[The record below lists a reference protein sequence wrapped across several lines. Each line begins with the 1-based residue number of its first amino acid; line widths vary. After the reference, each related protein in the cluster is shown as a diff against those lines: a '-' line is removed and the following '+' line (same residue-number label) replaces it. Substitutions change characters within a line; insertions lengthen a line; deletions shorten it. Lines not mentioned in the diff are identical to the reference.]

1 MTMSKTEKAIFKQ
14 IYKTLDQMDEI
25 TDRMGKRV
33 DILDEMAEEE
43 EREQDGTKL
52 SLV

>member
-1 MTMSKTEKAIFKQ
+1 ME
-14 IYKTLDQMDEI
+14 
-25 TDRMGKRV
+25 KRV

-52 SLV
+52 SLVWKELLICYPMKTD